1 MKEKKLENYIT
12 NKSINL
18 DRIVDDYTPYLR
30 KIIQNMVGNN
40 LTEEDKEEIMSD
52 AFFILWKKYKEN
64 IKINYLDSYLAG
76 ITRNLVK
83 EKLKTL
89 KYNIDIEQC
98 KNLIEYSN
106 LETYLQEREEIN
118 ELYNKISNLKEID
131 IKIIKM
137 FYYSNKLIS
146 FCLSSILFIST
157 LNLLESFKFFVYAE
171 ICCLISLIATNS
183 PFSSISRFKCSFI
196 ISNFSFG
203 LTVLSFSPV
212 CKK

>member
-1 MKEKKLENYIT
+1 MKEKKELENYII
-12 NKSINL
+12 NKNIDL
-18 DRIVDDYTPYLR
+18 DNIVDDYTPYLR

-40 LTEEDKEEIMSD
+40 LTEEDKEEIISD

-76 ITRNLVK
+76 ITRNLIK

-137 FYYSNKLIS
+137 FYYSNKLIKDIAKE
-146 FCLSSILFIST
+146 LKISEVNVKT
-157 LNLLESFKFFVYAE
+157 RLHR
-171 ICCLISLIATNS
+171 I
-183 PFSSISRFKCSFI
+183 R
-196 ISNFSFG
+196 
-203 LTVLSFSPV
+203 
-212 CKK
+212 KKIKKELRKGGV